1 MLEINIKDVF
11 ILRWNKMDRKF
22 WRKNGKENFYFVGV
36 WLEGDVKKLVGSRC
50 FLPDPI
56 KMFSFQN
63 GGKIDLE
70 EFNR

>member
-1 MLEINIKDVF
+1 
-11 ILRWNKMDRKF
+11 MDRKF